1 MSDPGSQ
8 LDVPQDLAGCHA
20 LIDELIRRIAEQ
32 SETIEENKRE
42 IEKLNLEMAEL
53 IRRMMIKR
61 SERYIEDPNQ
71 LKIDFGS
78 TDDIDDAVEGL
89 KDAVEEV
96 ELTIPEHKRR
106 KRKRQ
111 PRNEKFPEHLER
123 REVEAEVPESVSHC
137 QEHGPRKIIGYDTVE
152 TLHFQRPQLWVEVT
166 KYPKFACE
174 GDAECGVASPERP
187 TGLVEGN
194 RYAPSVAAEVVA
206 AKLEYHLPLYRQQN
220 TFASCGWI
228 PARSTLVNLFAAA
241 AFTAKPLAEHI
252 LEQILATGLV
262 GTDETRTTLLLPKD
276 IPKPEDDLKSQRI
289 HEVFRDAVA
298 EGKHSV
304 SGRMWAYRSF
314 TVPLN
319 AFDFT
324 VSRHR
329 DGPDLVLAKFQGKL
343 MADCY
348 SGYQGIALRSN
359 GRIQRAACATHAR
372 RKVFEARGEYPVESS
387 FLLSRFVQLY
397 DIETRAKNYD
407 AAARQELRMQ
417 EAKPIWDAM
426 GEWLDGDVA
435 ARVLPKGNFG
445 KALGYLRNHWE
456 PLQLYLTD
464 GNLPIDNNDA
474 EQLMKQIATG
484 RKNWLFV
491 GSVAAGERMADLMT
505 LVSSAIRNDLDV
517 WAYLNDVLTRLLAG
531 ETDYELL
538 RPDIWRQS
546 HPEAVREYR
555 SEERRDRADRKQV
568 CRARRRASITK
579 QRRG

>member
-1 MSDPGSQ
+1 MSDTREKF
-8 LDVPQDLAGCHA
+8 DVPQDLAGCHA
-20 LIDELIRRIAEQ
+20 LIEELTRRISEQHEAIERSKQEIAEL
-32 SETIEENKRE
+32 KF
-42 IEKLNLEMAEL
+42 EMAEL
-53 IRRMMIKR
+53 IRRAMIKR
-61 SERYIEDPNQ
+61 AERYIEDPDQ
-71 LKIDFGS
+71 LKIDFGD
-78 TDDIDDAVEGL
+78 TEDAADAVDGL
-89 KDAVEEV
+89 KDALEEE
-96 ELTIPEHKRR
+96 ELTIPEHTRR

-111 PRNEKFPEHLER
+111 PRTEKFPEHLEH
-123 REVEAEVPESVSHC
+123 REVEADVPESLSHC
-137 QEHGPRKIIGYDTVE
+137 QEHGPRKIIGYDSVE
-152 TLHFQRPQLWVEVT
+152 TLHFQRPKLWVEVT

-174 GDAECGVASPERP
+174 GEPECGVASPERP

-206 AKLEYHLPLYRQQN
+206 SKLEYHLPLYRQQN

-241 AFTAKPLAEHI
+241 AFTAKPLAKYI

-289 HEVFRDAVA
+289 HEVFRDAIA
-298 EGKHSV
+298 EGKRSV
-304 SGRMWAYRSF
+304 SGRMWAYLSF
-314 TVPLN
+314 TLPLN

-329 DGPDLVLAKFQGKL
+329 DGPDLVLEHFHGKL

-407 AAARQELRMQ
+407 PADRQELRMQ
-417 EAKPIWDAM
+417 EAKPIWDVM
-426 GEWLDGDVA
+426 GEWLDGEVA

-531 ETDYELL
+531 ETDYEVL

-555 SEERRDRADRKQV
+555 TEERRDRADRKQV
-568 CRARRRASITK
+568 RRARRRALAAK
-579 QRRG
+579 QRRR